1 MRYLSSA
8 LLEAQKESQVRLA
21 MRLIVRD
28 FQALDVRLD
37 WSSLYSGSE
46 PEGPNCAVQAA
57 DGSLVR
63 VRVDPS
69 SGNLYRQRVTDPTQ
83 TSQWTSWTYVKS
95 VSDSAQVALAADRA
109 DALVFLFF
117 VDPDNRTIKVM
128 ESSDYRASFSG
139 DGGGGAAG
147 WPARRPREAIFRQNP
162 TGSRDRWL
170 GI

>member
-8 LLEAQKESQVRLA
+8 LLEAQKESQVRPA

-46 PEGPNCAVQAA
+46 PEGPNYAVQAA

-63 VRVDPS
+63 ARVDPS
-69 SGNLYRQRVTDPTQ
+69 NGNLYRQRVTDPTQ

-117 VDPDNRTIKVM
+117 VDPDNRTIKV
-128 ESSDYRASFSG
+128 
-139 DGGGGAAG
+139 G
-147 WPARRPREAIFRQNP
+147 WLHVELR
-162 TGSRDRWL
+162 G
-170 GI
+170 